1 MWRRASSK
9 YLRQTPTERLF
20 CMIQSILPVF
30 QLFLSFA
37 NICIVIYAFF
47 KFINKPH
54 DSLESRVSTIE
65 VKVEEIMRSL
75 QLGNDRFS
83 RQKDTNEVL
92 IRSTLALVE
101 FEIQYCLTE
110 HKDMSKGLEKAKE
123 DLNSYLSKI

>member
-1 MWRRASSK
+1 
-9 YLRQTPTERLF
+9 
-20 CMIQSILPVF
+20 MIQNILTIF
-30 QLFLSFA
+30 QLSLSFA

-65 VKVEEIMRSL
+65 VKIEEMMRSL